1 MKKIGL
7 SKIISVIIIFTL
19 LAYSLLAF
27 FNNETYAVSQ
37 SISSDINGINESLYP
52 GFKEK
57 IKTLQSQYPN
67 WEFKVLYTDLEWS
80 EVISNEYTGHNSG
93 PRNMI
98 QATSNYQGQWICPIC
113 SYSNGSWKC
122 ASQSAIEYMMDPRN
136 SLNSSDIFQFEQ
148 LTINGCDINAI
159 NSMINGTFLQGH
171 ANEIANSANSTG
183 INPYYI
189 VARLI
194 QEQGRNGSATSS
206 GSSGYYNPFN
216 IGATGNSD
224 SEVIENAINYAR
236 NKGWNTL
243 EKGITGGIN
252 FIANSYIKQGQN
264 TLYLQKFDVENA
276 YNGLYWHQYMQN
288 LMAAQSEGTTLR
300 NTYSS
305 TNSISSSHTFII
317 PLYKNMPSVAC
328 SRPNGNSSATV
339 SGDIVKVNSTTGLNL
354 RNAPAGS
361 IVGAV
366 SSGEIVTRIE
376 KATSKVSGTYWDK
389 IRRSNGEEGYVA
401 RETYDYESQYK
412 LYLLPLGDDSSSDSN
427 NNSSNTGNNTDNTG
441 NTGDTGNGGNQGN
454 NNQTGNSN
462 TGTSDNG
469 NTGNTSNVT
478 KGDVNKDVKISASDY
493 VLIKNC
499 IMGTISLDDT
509 AKKAADVNG
518 DGKIS
523 ASDYVLVKN
532 YIMGIITSF

>member
-1 MKKIGL
+1 MNKVNLRKV
-7 SKIISVIIIFTL
+7 ISIVLIFTL
-19 LAYSLLAF
+19 LAYSLISL

-37 SISSDINGINESLYP
+37 TISSDIDGINESLYS

-57 IKTLQSQYPN
+57 IKSLQAQYPN
-67 WEFKVLYTDLEWS
+67 WTFKVLYTDLNWS
-80 EVISNEYTGHNSG
+80 DVISNEYTGHNTG

-113 SYSNGSWKC
+113 TYSNGSWRC

-136 SLNSSDIFQFEQ
+136 SLNSSDIFQFEE

-159 NSMINGTFLQGH
+159 NSMINGTFLAGH

-189 VARLI
+189 IARLI

-206 GSSGYYNPFN
+206 GASGYYNPFN

-224 SEVIENAINYAR
+224 AEVIENAINYAR

-252 FIANSYIKQGQN
+252 FIASSYIKQGQN
-264 TLYLQKFDVENA
+264 TLYLQKFDVENN

-317 PLYKNMPSVAC
+317 PLYKNMPSTAC
-328 SRPNGNSSATV
+328 ARPNGNSNATV

-354 RNAPAGS
+354 RNAPNGTK
-361 IVGAV
+361 IGAV
-366 SSGEIVTRIE
+366 ASGEIVTRIE
-376 KATSKVSGTYWDK
+376 KATSKVAGTYWDK

-412 LYLLPLGDDSSSDSN
+412 LYLLPLGDDGSSNNGSSD
-427 NNSSNTGNNTDNTG
+427 NTTNTG
-441 NTGDTGNGGNQGN
+441 NTGNTGND
-454 NNQTGNSN
+454 NS
-462 TGTSDNG
+462 G
-469 NTGNTSNVT
+469 NTGSTDNGIETPGNNYNL
-478 KGDVNKDVKISASDY
+478 GDVNKDGNVNSSDALI
-493 VLIKNC
+493 VLQYSV
-499 IMGTISLDDT
+499 GLASLDT
-509 AKKAADVNG
+509 SLGDVSK
-518 DGKIS
+518 DGSVNSKDALMILQYS
-523 ASDYVLVKN
+523 VGL
-532 YIMGIITSF
+532 IQF

>member
-1 MKKIGL
+1 MRKV
-7 SKIISVIIIFTL
+7 KIIKFISLILILTI
-19 LAYSLLAF
+19 LAYSLLAL
-27 FNNETYAVSQ
+27 FNNNKTYAVSQ
-37 SISSDINGINESLYP
+37 WISSDIDGIDESLYP

-57 IKTLQSQYPN
+57 IKSLQAQYPN
-67 WEFKVLYTDLEWS
+67 WTFKVLYTDLNWS
-80 EVISNEYTGHNSG
+80 DVIANEYTGHNSG

-98 QATSNYQGQWICPIC
+98 QATSSYQGAWICPIC
-113 SYSNGSWKC
+113 SYTNGLWRC
-122 ASQSAIEYMMDPRN
+122 ASQEAIEYMMDPRN
-136 SLNSSDIFQFEQ
+136 SLNTSDIFQFEE
-148 LTINGCDINAI
+148 LTLNGCNINTI
-159 NSMINGTFLQGH
+159 NSMVSGTFLQGH

-206 GSSGYYNPFN
+206 GASGYYNPFN

-224 SEVIENAINYAR
+224 AEVIENAINYAR
-236 NKGWNTL
+236 NQGWNTL

-252 FIANSYIKQGQN
+252 FIASSYINQGQN
-264 TLYLQKFDVENA
+264 TLYLQKFDVENN

-317 PLYKNMPSVAC
+317 PLYKNMPSTAC
-328 SRPNGNSSATV
+328 SRPNGSSDATV

-354 RNAPAGS
+354 RSSPAGS
-361 IVGAV
+361 VIGAV

-376 KATSKVSGTYWDK
+376 KATTKVSGTYWDK

-412 LYLLPLGDDSSSDSN
+412 LYLLPLGDDG
-427 NNSSNTGNNTDNTG
+427 SSNTGSSDNTTNTGSADNSNSNNTTSYQL
-441 NTGDTGNGGNQGN
+441 GDVN
-454 NNQTGNSN
+454 NDGSVNSADALIVLQYSVGLTAIDTN
-462 TGTSDNG
+462 L
-469 NTGNTSNVT
+469 
-478 KGDVNKDVKISASDY
+478 GDVNKDGIVNSADALMILQYS
-493 VLIKNC
+493 V
-499 IMGTISLDDT
+499 G
-509 AKKAADVNG
+509 
-518 DGKIS
+518 
-523 ASDYVLVKN
+523 LVQ
-532 YIMGIITSF
+532 F

>member
-1 MKKIGL
+1 MINKIML
-7 SKIISVIIIFTL
+7 IFKILLIIMLLFCFIGNNSFAISQTT
-19 LAYSLLAF
+19 
-27 FNNETYAVSQ
+27 N
-37 SISSDINGINESLYP
+37 SDINSIDTN
-52 GFKEK
+52 
-57 IKTLQSQYPN
+57 QYPQIKEMIQQLKTEHPN
-67 WEFKVLYTDLEWS
+67 WNFKILYTDLDWN
-80 EVISNEYTGHNSG
+80 EVISNEYVGHGSS
-93 PRNMI
+93 PRNLVP
-98 QATSNYQGQWICPIC
+98 ANSNYPDEWICPTC
-113 SYSNGSWKC
+113 GNTTYDSGSWRC
-122 ASQSAIEYMMDPRN
+122 ASQKAIQYMMDPRN

-317 PLYKNMPSVAC
+317 PLYKNMPSTAC

-339 SGDIVKVNSTTGLNL
+339 SGDIVKINSTTGLNL

-361 IVGAV
+361 IIGAV

-412 LYLLPLGDDSSSDSN
+412 LYLLPLGDDSSN
-427 NNSSNTGNNTDNTG
+427 NNNTGNNTDNTG
-441 NTGDTGNGGNQGN
+441 NTGDTGNGGNQEN

-462 TGTSDNG
+462 AGTTDNG

-478 KGDVNKDVKISASDY
+478 KGDVNKDGKISASDY

-499 IMGTISLDDT
+499 IMGAISLDDT

>member
-1 MKKIGL
+1 MNKIKL
-7 SKIISVIIIFTL
+7 RKVISIVLIFTL
-19 LAYSLLAF
+19 LAYSLISL

-37 SISSDINGINESLYP
+37 TISSDIDGINESLYP

-57 IKTLQSQYPN
+57 IKSLQAQYPN
-67 WEFKVLYTDLEWS
+67 WTFKVLYTDLNWS
-80 EVISNEYTGHNSG
+80 DVISNEYTGHNTG

-113 SYSNGSWKC
+113 TYSNGSWRC

-136 SLNSSDIFQFEQ
+136 SLNSSDIFQFEE

-159 NSMINGTFLQGH
+159 NSMINGTFLAGH
-171 ANEIANSANSTG
+171 ANEIANSANNTG

-189 VARLI
+189 IARLI

-206 GSSGYYNPFN
+206 GASGYYNPFN

-224 SEVIENAINYAR
+224 AEVIENAINYAR

-252 FIANSYIKQGQN
+252 FIASSYIKQGQN
-264 TLYLQKFDVENA
+264 TLYLQKFDVENN

-317 PLYKNMPSVAC
+317 PLYKNMPATAC
-328 SRPNGNSSATV
+328 GRPNGSSDATV

-354 RNAPAGS
+354 RNAPNGTK
-361 IVGAV
+361 IGAV
-366 SSGEIVTRIE
+366 ASGEIVTRIE
-376 KATSKVSGTYWDK
+376 KATSKVAGTYWDK
-389 IRRSNGEEGYVA
+389 IRRANGEEGYVA
-401 RETYDYESQYK
+401 RETYDNESQYK
-412 LYLLPLGDDSSSDSN
+412 LYLLPLGDDG
-427 NNSSNTGNNTDNTG
+427 SSNTGSSDNTTDTGNAGNNTG
-441 NTGDTGNGGNQGN
+441 NN
-454 NNQTGNSN
+454 N
-462 TGTSDNG
+462 NG
-469 NTGNTSNVT
+469 NTGSGNAGDSTTVK
-478 KGDVNKDVKISASDY
+478 KGDVNNDGNITASDY
-493 VLIKNC
+493 VLIKNY
-499 IMGTISLDDT
+499 IMGTMTLSEE
-509 AKKAADVNG
+509 AKRAADVNG
-518 DGKIS
+518 DGNIT
-523 ASDYVLVKN
+523 ASDYVLIKN
-532 YIMGIITSF
+532 YIMGLLTSL

>member
-1 MKKIGL
+1 MRKV
-7 SKIISVIIIFTL
+7 KIIKFISLILILTI
-19 LAYSLLAF
+19 LAYSLLAL
-27 FNNETYAVSQ
+27 FNNNKTYAVSQ
-37 SISSDINGINESLYP
+37 WISSDIDGIDESLYP

-57 IKTLQSQYPN
+57 IKSLQAQYPN
-67 WEFKVLYTDLEWS
+67 WTFKVLYTDLNWS
-80 EVISNEYTGHNSG
+80 DVIANEYTGHNSG

-98 QATSNYQGQWICPIC
+98 QATSSYQGAWICPIC
-113 SYSNGSWKC
+113 SYTNGLWRC
-122 ASQSAIEYMMDPRN
+122 ASQEAIEYMMDPRN
-136 SLNSSDIFQFEQ
+136 SLNTSDIFQFEE
-148 LTINGCDINAI
+148 LTLNGCNINTI
-159 NSMINGTFLQGH
+159 NSMVSGTFLQGH

-206 GSSGYYNPFN
+206 GASGYYNPFN

-224 SEVIENAINYAR
+224 AEVIENAINYAR
-236 NKGWNTL
+236 NQGWNTL

-252 FIANSYIKQGQN
+252 FIASSYINQGQN
-264 TLYLQKFDVENA
+264 TLYLQKFDVENN

-317 PLYKNMPSVAC
+317 PLYKNMPSTAC
-328 SRPNGNSSATV
+328 SRPNGSSDATV

-354 RNAPAGS
+354 RSSPAGS
-361 IVGAV
+361 VIGAV

-376 KATSKVSGTYWDK
+376 KATTKVSGTYWDK
-389 IRRSNGEEGYVA
+389 IRRANGEEGYVA

-412 LYLLPLGDDSSSDSN
+412 LYLLPLGDDG
-427 NNSSNTGNNTDNTG
+427 SSNTGSSDNTTNTGSADNSNSNNT
-441 NTGDTGNGGNQGN
+441 
-454 NNQTGNSN
+454 
-462 TGTSDNG
+462 TSYQL
-469 NTGNTSNVT
+469 
-478 KGDVNKDVKISASDY
+478 GDVNNDGNITASDY
-493 VLIKNC
+493 VLIKNH
-499 IMGTISLDDT
+499 IMGTNRLNDT
-509 AKKAADVNG
+509 AKSAADVNK
-518 DGKIS
+518 DGTIS

>member
-1 MKKIGL
+1 MNKVNLRKV
-7 SKIISVIIIFTL
+7 ISIVLIFTL
-19 LAYSLLAF
+19 LAYSLISL

-37 SISSDINGINESLYP
+37 TISSDIDGINESLYP

-57 IKTLQSQYPN
+57 IKSLQAQYPN
-67 WEFKVLYTDLEWS
+67 WTFKVLYTDLNWS
-80 EVISNEYTGHNSG
+80 DVISNEYTGHNTG

-113 SYSNGSWKC
+113 TYSNGSWRC

-136 SLNSSDIFQFEQ
+136 SLNSSDIFQFEE

-159 NSMINGTFLQGH
+159 NSMINGTFLAGH

-189 VARLI
+189 IARLI

-206 GSSGYYNPFN
+206 GASGYYNPFN

-224 SEVIENAINYAR
+224 AEVIENAINYAR

-252 FIANSYIKQGQN
+252 FIASSYIKQGQN
-264 TLYLQKFDVENA
+264 TLYLQKFDVENN

-317 PLYKNMPSVAC
+317 PLYKNMPSTAC
-328 SRPNGNSSATV
+328 ARPNGNSNATV

-354 RNAPAGS
+354 RNAPNGTK
-361 IVGAV
+361 IGAV
-366 SSGEIVTRIE
+366 ASGEIVTRIE
-376 KATSKVSGTYWDK
+376 KATSKVAGTYWDK

-412 LYLLPLGDDSSSDSN
+412 LYLLPLGDDGSSNNGSSD
-427 NNSSNTGNNTDNTG
+427 NTTNTG
-441 NTGDTGNGGNQGN
+441 NTGNTGND
-454 NNQTGNSN
+454 NS
-462 TGTSDNG
+462 G
-469 NTGNTSNVT
+469 NTGSTDNGIETPGNNYNL
-478 KGDVNKDVKISASDY
+478 GDVNKDGNVNSSDALI
-493 VLIKNC
+493 VLQYSV
-499 IMGTISLDDT
+499 GLASLDT
-509 AKKAADVNG
+509 SLGDVSK
-518 DGKIS
+518 DGSVNSKDALMILQYS
-523 ASDYVLVKN
+523 VGL
-532 YIMGIITSF
+532 IQF